1 MAAKIEK
8 LSDLRARI
16 SWIVL
21 SAPAQFPT
29 TGSFSDDQS
38 KNLLVAFDLVY
49 AGFSLVE
56 KRIKDSSRLEEL
68 RTLLRDALVAYQHGD
83 DKKGAHLLQDFQG
96 MVFPDR
102 FKEYEDRKGD
112 SA

>member
-1 MAAKIEK
+1 MAAKIEN

-21 SAPAQFPT
+21 SAPDQFPT

-38 KNLLVAFDLVY
+38 KNLLIAFDLVY
-49 AGFSLVE
+49 AGLSLVE

-68 RTLLRDALVAYQHGD
+68 RALLRDALVAYQRGD
-83 DKKGAHLLQDFQG
+83 DKKGARLLQDFQD